1 MIEKLM
7 DSGVQRYNT
16 PLRNPGSFSHINIS
30 GSIMQILGILLVF
43 ALLTGYSC
51 AESPTG
57 GPASCMVLVTS
68 TEGGTVS
75 PFGANTIQSG
85 SPITFSITP
94 LPGYEIDHVMVDM
107 IDKGPVPTLTISPV
121 THDLTVHV
129 IFGPKG
135 DTGPS
140 LQPEQTE
147 TPCPV
152 QTAPQPA
159 PYRGTERPVTVAP
172 TQIQELNRS
181 SSIIT
186 VGKTGADFT
195 RIQDA
200 ITNGSPGKT
209 IQIEPGRYD
218 EQLIITRPLTITG
231 KLGADKPLISAG
243 RNGSAILIAANQV
256 SLARLNITDAGM
268 DGNDQIA
275 AVSGAGIRDF
285 FLEDCEVSGS
295 QNGLMVTGSDNLT
308 ITGSNISNIDRIGI
322 TLSADTGIVIRQT
335 TISGC
340 HTDLWGEN
348 LTNLFINR
356 TQINDAAENGVFISR
371 IADSEISGDIISGN
385 SRSLTGDAAG
395 PGYGLHIDNARNVSI
410 TDNQIVSNQ
419 GVAFRID
426 NPANITA
433 THNILRNNAAGFSC
447 TGDVR
452 ETNRIDQSNTI
463 DSLPILY
470 FEGVTGKTIEGIS
483 PGVLYLMNCSD
494 MTVRNIVM
502 NSRNEYGIVAKGGNN
517 LTIQNISVGGNLNQN
532 ILLSGMN
539 GGTVIETEV
548 HNSSRYGLGI
558 SDSKEIKIA
567 GNEIRDNGIG
577 VAVRGLS
584 SGVNLT
590 GNTFSGDQIGFQIL
604 DGCSMPGF
612 GELAGNQI
620 SRCKTGI
627 GSLSGG
633 GGMIRQNRIWE
644 AIEGMN
650 LSGSQG
656 LQIEENMIEA
666 GDTGVS
672 LSQGDPRPDN
682 PISSSRATFG
692 NRVLR
697 NSITAAKPLF
707 IRDSSEWIYGNTFVL
722 NDFNTRASP
731 NELGPH
737 GTPGDSGNSW
747 GGFTPAIPNLTE
759 SGKSQQTEQVE
770 TSNTWDTGE
779 RVRYTYGNATFSGYL
794 GNHWSKY
801 TGKEIGASGV
811 GDTPYTI
818 SVDNTDRY
826 PLTGLQSKYETGGG
840 GYILELDAGWNFIS
854 TPSVLASGHNTAGI
868 FKDIDSSGHSLYSFT
883 NGSWIP
889 MKAEDPVQPL
899 HGYWLYATSKATVP
913 LIFDPGTVPA
923 PVHLIKGWNVI
934 GFPGIQAAEAGDALS
949 SLDESWSY
957 VMGYNGTTQRYDSPI
972 FRDGGNSAM
981 MYPSR
986 GYWIHLDKEWDLQP
1000 ITG

>member
-1 MIEKLM
+1 M
-7 DSGVQRYNT
+7 DSGVQKCDI
-16 PLRNPGSFSHINIS
+16 PSWNPDFVPRIRTCGSVT
-30 GSIMQILGILLVF
+30 QILLILF
-43 ALLTGYSC
+43 IFTLLTGYTG
-51 AESPTG
+51 AEASTG

-75 PFGANTIQSG
+75 PFGANTVPSG

-94 LPGYEIDHVMVDM
+94 MPGYEIDHVMVDM
-107 IDKGPVPTLTISPV
+107 VDKGPVPILTISPV

-135 DTGPS
+135 ETGPTP
-140 LQPEQTE
+140 LQPEQTG

-152 QTAPQPA
+152 QPAQQPA
-159 PYRGTERPVTVAP
+159 PYRGTERPVTAAP
-172 TQIQELNRS
+172 TQVQELDHS
-181 SSIIT
+181 PSVIT
-186 VGKTGADFT
+186 VGKSGADFT

-200 ITNGSPGKT
+200 ITSASPGKT

-218 EQLIITRPLTITG
+218 EQLIITRPLAITG
-231 KLGADKPLISAG
+231 KQGADKPLISAG
-243 RNGSAILIAANQV
+243 WNGSTVLIAANQV
-256 SLARLNITDAGM
+256 SLSRLNITGAGM

-275 AVSGAGIRDF
+275 AVSGAGIKDLS
-285 FLEDCEVSGS
+285 LEDCEISDS
-295 QNGLMVTGSDNLT
+295 QNGLMGTGSENLT
-308 ITGSNISNIDRIGI
+308 ITGCNISNINRNGI
-322 TLSADTGIVIRQT
+322 TLKADTGMVIRQT

-340 HTDLWGEN
+340 RTDLWGEN
-348 LTNLFINR
+348 LTDFFMNK
-356 TQINDAAENGVFISR
+356 TQINDAAENGVFISG
-371 IADSEISGDIISGN
+371 IVDSEISGDIISGN
-385 SRSLTGDAAG
+385 SKNLTGDAAS
-395 PGYGLHIDNARNVSI
+395 PGYGIRIDNARNVTI

-419 GVAFRID
+419 GVAFRLD
-426 NPANITA
+426 APSNITVA
-433 THNILRNNAAGFSC
+433 HNTLRNNAAGFSC

-470 FEGVTGKTIEGIS
+470 YEGVTGKTIEGIS
-483 PGVLYLMNCSD
+483 PGVLYLVNCSD

-502 NSRNEYGIVAKGGNN
+502 KSQNEYGIVAKGGRN
-517 LTIQNISVGGNLNQN
+517 LTIQNTSVSENLNQN
-532 ILLSGMN
+532 ILLSGVA
-539 GGTVIETEV
+539 GGTVTGTTV

-558 SDSKEIKIA
+558 SDSKDFRIA
-567 GNEIRDNGIG
+567 GNKIRDNGIG
-577 VAVRGLS
+577 VAVRGFS

-590 GNTFSGDQIGFQIL
+590 GNTFSGDLVGFQIQ
-604 DGCSMPGF
+604 DGCNRPGF
-612 GELAGNQI
+612 GELTGNQI
-620 SRCKTGI
+620 NRCKTGI
-627 GSLSGG
+627 DSEGGG

-672 LSQGDPRPDN
+672 LSQGNPRPDN
-682 PISSSRATFG
+682 TISSSRATFG
-692 NRVLR
+692 NRILR
-697 NSITAAKPLF
+697 NSITAAKPLL

-722 NDFNTRASP
+722 NDFNTRAAP
-731 NELGPH
+731 YEVTPDGL
-737 GTPGDSGNSW
+737 PGDSEDSW
-747 GGFTPAIPNLTE
+747 GGFTQVIPDLTE
-759 SGKSQQTEQVE
+759 PGKSQQTEQVE

-818 SVDNTDRY
+818 SGDNIDRY
-826 PLTGLQSKYETGGG
+826 PLTGLQNQYETGGG
-840 GYILELDAGWNFIS
+840 GYLLELEAGWNTIS
-854 TPSVLASGHNTAGI
+854 TPSVLTSGHNTAEI
-868 FKDIDSSGHSLYSFT
+868 FRDIDSSGHSLYSFT

-889 MKAEDPVQPL
+889 MKAGDPVQPL

-913 LIFDPGTVPA
+913 LIFDPGTVPE
-923 PVHLIKGWNVI
+923 PVHLVKGWNVI

-957 VMGYNGTTQRYDSPI
+957 VMGYNATTQRYDSPI

-986 GYWIHLDKEWDLQP
+986 GYWIHLDKEWSLQP